1 MDDTSTL
8 LRRLIQLT
16 EASIR
21 LQKFS
26 IVLQAEAVAYES
38 AKASGVT
45 SRAALDRLI
54 VKSVKQMRATV
65 ERVSAGRA
73 LRTSFTTASR

>member
-1 MDDTSTL
+1 MDATQTL
-8 LRRLIQLT
+8 LRQLIELT

-26 IVLQAEAVAYES
+26 IVLQAESVAYQS
-38 AKASGVT
+38 ANASGIT
-45 SRAALDRLI
+45 SRAAVDRLI

-73 LRTSFTTASR
+73 LPR